1 MQPRR
6 YKTYLLILLTAF
18 LLSNSVDRIALGVV
32 LQNIKLELALSD
44 TQLGFLSGIAFALFY
59 SIMGIPIARW
69 ADRGNRIIIISATAA
84 LWSVGVALCGV
95 ATTYTQLLLIRV
107 GVAVGEAGCIPP
119 ASSLISDYFSRAER
133 PRAFAI
139 YGMGGAL
146 SFVVGF
152 FLAGWLNQAYG
163 WRLTFMVLGIP
174 GLVLAALAYFTLAEP
189 RRTQAASA
197 ALQTPRQT
205 KSEREPS
212 FKAAGMILWANAS
225 FRHLL
230 LCNAILFLFGYGIL
244 QWQPAFFIRSYG
256 FSSAEVGTW
265 LAVTYGCGG
274 LLGTYLG
281 GEWATR
287 RAPQNERMQLVMATV
302 AIAVSG
308 AVMIVAY
315 LTRNPYWTLA
325 FTAIYVLLLY
335 AIAPV
340 LNSVVQGLVPERIRA
355 VAVAVIYFVANLIG
369 LGFGPLA
376 TGVLSDLLHSWLGE
390 ESLRYALMLLAP
402 GYAWGAWHAWL
413 ASRTVARDLCQ
424 VQSSSVELERE
435 GRVGATAR
443 AYVASSNVVR
453 TERSGG

>member
-32 LQNIKLELALSD
+32 LQDIKLELALTD

-69 ADRGNRIIIISATAA
+69 ADRGNRVAIISATAA
-84 LWSVGVALCGV
+84 LWSVGVALCGL
-95 ATTYTQLLLIRV
+95 ATSYAQLLLIRV

-119 ASSLISDYFSRAER
+119 ASSLISDHFSRAER

-152 FLAGWLNQAYG
+152 FLAGWLNEKYG
-163 WRLTFMVLGIP
+163 WRLTFMILGIP
-174 GLVLAALAYFTLAEP
+174 GLVLAALAYFTLKEP
-189 RRTQAASA
+189 RRTKAASGM
-197 ALQTPRQT
+197 LQSARHV
-205 KSEREPS
+205 SNEREPS
-212 FKAAGMILWANAS
+212 LKEVCALLWSNTS

-256 FSSAEVGTW
+256 FTSAEVGTW

-281 GEWATR
+281 GEWATQ
-287 RAPQNERMQLVMATV
+287 RAPQNERRQLAMATL
-302 AIAVSG
+302 AIAISG
-308 AVMIVAY
+308 AVMVIAY
-315 LTRNPYWTLA
+315 LTRNQYWTLA
-325 FTAIYVLLLY
+325 CTAVYVLLLY
-335 AIAPV
+335 SIAPV
-340 LNSVVQGLVPERIRA
+340 LNAIVQGLVPEQIRA

-369 LGFGPLA
+369 LGFGPLV
-376 TGVLSDLLHSWLGE
+376 TGVLSDLLHGWLGE

-402 GYAWGAWHAWL
+402 GYAWGAWHAWR
-413 ASRTVARDLCQ
+413 ARTTVVRDLFQ
-424 VQSSSVELERE
+424 AQSSHPEPERE
-435 GRVGATAR
+435 GRIQAA
-443 AYVASSNVVR
+443 AHDYVASANVAR
-453 TERSGG
+453 TE